1 MKKLLAVTVVLVSA
15 VAFAQEIGTEI
26 TPVTPSSGATTP
38 APADNPY
45 AQPNQGQP
53 QTQPQQQPQ
62 QKQGYQY
69 RPSGQKANTP
79 SFEGPKVSAASGD
92 FGIRA
97 GFGASGS
104 TSVSGS
110 GLTLSIGAPA
120 VGISFW
126 ATDEAALIFD
136 LGFGMAIPDRGDPP
150 VALMAKVG
158 LDYHFRNPGLALRP
172 LFAVAATFNMVL
184 VGGNATIGV
193 SAEVGGGAA
202 YFFTPNF
209 SLTGKLLLSVPMTF
223 SPNFSL
229 AFFTLTPG
237 IAASWYF

>member
-1 MKKLLAVTVVLVSA
+1 VKKRLAVAVMFVSA
-15 VAFAQEIGTEI
+15 LSFAQEIGTEI
-26 TPVTPSSGATTP
+26 TPVTPNSSATTP

-53 QTQPQQQPQ
+53 PQQPQQ

-69 RPSGQKANTP
+69 RPSGQKADTP
-79 SFEGPKVSAASGD
+79 SFEGPRVSAAAGD

-110 GLTLSIGAPA
+110 GATLSIGAPA
-120 VGISFW
+120 VGISYW
-126 ATDEAALIFD
+126 ATDEAALSFD
-136 LGFGMAIPDRGDPP
+136 LGFGMAIPERGDPP
-150 VALMAKVG
+150 VALLAKVG

-172 LFAVAATFNMVL
+172 LFAVAASFNMLL

-193 SAEVGGGAA
+193 SAELGGGAA
-202 YFFTPNF
+202 YFFSPSF
-209 SLTGKLLLSVPMTF
+209 SITGKLLLSVPMTF
-223 SPNFSL
+223 SPNFSI

-237 IAASWYF
+237 VAASWYF

>member
-1 MKKLLAVTVVLVSA
+1 MKKRLAVAVMFVSA
-15 VAFAQEIGTEI
+15 LSFAQEIGTEI
-26 TPVTPSSGATTP
+26 TPVTPNSSATTP

-53 QTQPQQQPQ
+53 PQQPQQ

-69 RPSGQKANTP
+69 RPSGQKADTP
-79 SFEGPKVSAASGD
+79 SFEGPRVSAAAGD

-110 GLTLSIGAPA
+110 GATLSIGAPA
-120 VGISFW
+120 VGISYW
-126 ATDEAALIFD
+126 ATDEAALSFD
-136 LGFGMAIPDRGDPP
+136 LGFGMAIPERGDPP
-150 VALMAKVG
+150 VALLAKVG

-172 LFAVAATFNMVL
+172 LFAVAASFNMLL

-193 SAEVGGGAA
+193 SAELGGGAA
-202 YFFTPNF
+202 YFFSPSF
-209 SLTGKLLLSVPMTF
+209 SITGKLLLSVPMTF
-223 SPNFSL
+223 SPNFSI

-237 IAASWYF
+237 VAASWYF

>member
-1 MKKLLAVTVVLVSA
+1 MKKLFAVAVVLVSA

-45 AQPNQGQP
+45 AQPNQGTQA
-53 QTQPQQQPQ
+53 QPQQQPQ

-79 SFEGPKVSAASGD
+79 TFEGPKVSAASGD

-104 TSVSGS
+104 TSVSGT
-110 GLTLSIGAPA
+110 GTALSIGAPS

-126 ATDEAALIFD
+126 ATDEAALNFD
-136 LGFGMAIPDRGDPP
+136 LGFGMAIPERGDPP

-158 LDYHFRNPGLALRP
+158 LDYHFRNPGVALRP
-172 LFAVAATFNMVL
+172 LFAVAASFNMLL
-184 VGGNATIGV
+184 VGGNANIGV
-193 SAEVGGGAA
+193 SAELGGGAA
-202 YFFTPNF
+202 YFFSPSF
-209 SLTGKLLLSVPMTF
+209 SLTGKLMLSVPMVF
-223 SPNFSL
+223 SPSFSI

-237 IAASWYF
+237 VAASWYF

>member
-1 MKKLLAVTVVLVSA
+1 MKKLFAVAVVLVSA

-26 TPVTPSSGATTP
+26 TPVTPSSGASTP

-45 AQPNQGQP
+45 AQPNQGTT
-53 QTQPQQQPQ
+53 TQPAQQPQ

-79 SFEGPKVSAASGD
+79 SFEGPKMSAGSGD

-97 GFGASGS
+97 SFGASGS
-104 TSVSGS
+104 ASVSGS
-110 GLTLSIGAPA
+110 GSTVSLGAPA

-126 ATDEAALIFD
+126 ATDEAALNFD
-136 LGFGMAIPDRGDPP
+136 LGFGLAIPERGDPP

-172 LFAVAATFNMVL
+172 LFAVAASFNMLL
-184 VGGNATIGV
+184 VGGNASIGV
-193 SAEVGGGAA
+193 SAELGGGAA
-202 YFFTPNF
+202 YFFSPSF
-209 SLTGKLLLSVPMTF
+209 SLTGKLMLSVPMTF
-223 SPNFSL
+223 SPGFSI

-237 IAASWYF
+237 VAASWYF

>member
-1 MKKLLAVTVVLVSA
+1 MKKLFAVAVALVSA

-45 AQPNQGQP
+45 AQPNQGTQAQP
-53 QTQPQQQPQ
+53 TQQPQ

-104 TSVSGS
+104 TSVSGT
-110 GLTLSIGAPA
+110 GTNLSVGAPS

-126 ATDEAALIFD
+126 ATDEAALNFD
-136 LGFGMAIPDRGDPP
+136 LGFGIAIPERGDPP

-158 LDYHFRNPGLALRP
+158 LDYHFRNPGVALRP
-172 LFAVAATFNMVL
+172 LFAVAASFNMLL
-184 VGGNATIGV
+184 VGSNASIGV
-193 SAEVGGGAA
+193 SAELGGGAA
-202 YFFTPNF
+202 YFFSPSF
-209 SLTGKLLLSVPMTF
+209 SLTGKLMLSVPMVF
-223 SPNFSL
+223 SPNFSI

-237 IAASWYF
+237 VAASWYF

>member
-1 MKKLLAVTVVLVSA
+1 MKKLFAVAVVLVSA

-45 AQPNQGQP
+45 AQPNQGT

-79 SFEGPKVSAASGD
+79 TFEGPKVSAASGD

-104 TSVSGS
+104 TSVSGT
-110 GLTLSIGAPA
+110 GTALSIGAPS
-120 VGISFW
+120 VGISYW
-126 ATDEAALIFD
+126 ATDEAALNFD
-136 LGFGMAIPDRGDPP
+136 LGFGVAIPERGDPP
-150 VALMAKVG
+150 VALMAKIG
-158 LDYHFRNPGLALRP
+158 LDYHFRNPGVALRP
-172 LFAVAATFNMVL
+172 LFAVAASFNMLL
-184 VGGNATIGV
+184 VGGNANIGV
-193 SAEVGGGAA
+193 SAELGGGAA
-202 YFFTPNF
+202 YFFSPSF
-209 SLTGKLLLSVPMTF
+209 SLTGKLMLSVPMVF
-223 SPNFSL
+223 SPNFSI

-237 IAASWYF
+237 VAASWYF